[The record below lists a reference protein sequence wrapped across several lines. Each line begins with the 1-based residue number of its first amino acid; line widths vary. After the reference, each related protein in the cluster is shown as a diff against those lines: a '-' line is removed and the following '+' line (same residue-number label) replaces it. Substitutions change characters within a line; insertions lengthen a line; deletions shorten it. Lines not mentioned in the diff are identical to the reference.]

1 MKYKI
6 FMSFFISFTI
16 ILSGCSVIG
25 TGKKGKAT
33 NTYKPNF
40 DDFNPGRLEYKKLH
54 VIVPALNAVPQNF
67 QAHTDTVKEMNEILL
82 SVINTEIE
90 FEHVIYHNQIQ
101 EIYERL
107 FSGISTDIIDFIPKT
122 EELPQILQDF
132 PVVDLTDKLIRYY
145 PEIYEENVDFADIF
159 INDRIYVM
167 PKIVTNAYN
176 DRICLIINREFY
188 ESAGSPKVNSVEDI
202 VRLYEYGLENTDSR
216 GRMFLDPSRK
226 LYFVLEFHTFLQLF
240 CQENGYIPAAL
251 MLVIKDG
258 KIMPLEDTNVLSDWF
273 YTVNDLFK
281 KNAVVHAQ
289 AGIMSQI
296 QSDIGMGLT
305 SYNSLK
311 NSLYWPE
318 HFNQKYKV
326 LFVGDYEPYPQK
338 NLVPMAMIMDNEN
351 TERSIMML
359 RLLYEDEQLNRMIQY
374 GLENTHYKRND
385 GRIEMISNTQYRYTK
400 NWWPSLI
407 NERYRI
413 PMDHEPEG
421 VEQYVEDLH
430 RYPKNIL
437 PGVSNFFMSGAVE
450 KLSNDPIIN
459 EALQQRGD
467 LINKLLLMNTALF
480 EEMPYDLLIQE
491 TLDGEKQKMLLEA
504 LMEYIEDIKK

>member
-1 MKYKI
+1 
-6 FMSFFISFTI
+6 MSFFISFTI

-25 TGKKGKAT
+25 TGKKGEAT

-188 ESAGSPKVNSVEDI
+188 ESAGSP
-202 VRLYEYGLENTDSR
+202 
-216 GRMFLDPSRK
+216 
-226 LYFVLEFHTFLQLF
+226 
-240 CQENGYIPAAL
+240 
-251 MLVIKDG
+251 
-258 KIMPLEDTNVLSDWF
+258 
-273 YTVNDLFK
+273 
-281 KNAVVHAQ
+281 
-289 AGIMSQI
+289 
-296 QSDIGMGLT
+296 
-305 SYNSLK
+305 
-311 NSLYWPE
+311 
-318 HFNQKYKV
+318 
-326 LFVGDYEPYPQK
+326 
-338 NLVPMAMIMDNEN
+338 
-351 TERSIMML
+351 
-359 RLLYEDEQLNRMIQY
+359 
-374 GLENTHYKRND
+374 
-385 GRIEMISNTQYRYTK
+385 
-400 NWWPSLI
+400 
-407 NERYRI
+407 
-413 PMDHEPEG
+413 
-421 VEQYVEDLH
+421 
-430 RYPKNIL
+430 
-437 PGVSNFFMSGAVE
+437 
-450 KLSNDPIIN
+450 
-459 EALQQRGD
+459 
-467 LINKLLLMNTALF
+467 
-480 EEMPYDLLIQE
+480 
-491 TLDGEKQKMLLEA
+491 
-504 LMEYIEDIKK
+504 

>member
-1 MKYKI
+1 M
-6 FMSFFISFTI
+6 
-16 ILSGCSVIG
+16 
-25 TGKKGKAT
+25 
-33 NTYKPNF
+33 
-40 DDFNPGRLEYKKLH
+40 
-54 VIVPALNAVPQNF
+54 NAVPQNF

-273 YTVNDLFK
+273 YTVKDLFK

-289 AGIMSQI
+289 AGVMSQI
-296 QSDIGMGLT
+296 QNSDIGMGLT

-338 NLVPMAMIMDNEN
+338 KP
-351 TERSIMML
+351 RSHGN
-359 RLLYEDEQLNRMIQY
+359 DY
-374 GLENTHYKRND
+374 G
-385 GRIEMISNTQYRYTK
+385 
-400 NWWPSLI
+400 
-407 NERYRI
+407 
-413 PMDHEPEG
+413 
-421 VEQYVEDLH
+421 
-430 RYPKNIL
+430 
-437 PGVSNFFMSGAVE
+437 
-450 KLSNDPIIN
+450 
-459 EALQQRGD
+459 
-467 LINKLLLMNTALF
+467 
-480 EEMPYDLLIQE
+480 
-491 TLDGEKQKMLLEA
+491 
-504 LMEYIEDIKK
+504 